1 MKALRILGGLVAE
14 FLSALT
20 DFRTYSARNPYLWF
34 GFAWGLP
41 VPAFGLW
48 VDLTV
53 TRTPLSPTAV
63 AEAIVRNPIHIF
75 FMLHP
80 LLFAVVFGALG
91 TIRRRKD
98 VQIESLVRLQERHI
112 ADLDRAN
119 ARLRELDR
127 LKAEFVAN
135 MTHEF
140 KTPLVSI
147 LGYNEMIAEGRL
159 GPVTQKQKNG
169 LEVSLRNVRR
179 LQDLVEEMLLSSR
192 IDAGMLRVH
201 PRPFETA
208 ELIEQTARLIEPVAE
223 RRRIGVVRDAPR
235 DAARARGD
243 PEWIGRALS
252 NLLSNA
258 VKFSP
263 EGSQVRIGARRL
275 AEGAIE
281 FFVSDEGPGIPESFR
296 PYLFERFRQAESG
309 LRRSNG
315 GTGLG
320 LSIVKGI
327 LDAHGAPIDVR
338 SAEGRGTEFA
348 FRLPEAQE

>member
-1 MKALRILGGLVAE
+1 MKAIQVVRGLVSE

-20 DFRTYSARNPYLWF
+20 DPRSYSLRNAYLWF
-34 GFAWGLP
+34 GFAWGIP
-41 VPAFGLW
+41 VPIFGLW
-48 VDLTV
+48 VDLTA
-53 TRTPLSPTAV
+53 TRIPFSAAAAAEAV
-63 AEAIVRNPIHIF
+63 ARHPIHAF
-75 FMLHP
+75 FLLHP
-80 LLFAVVFGALG
+80 VLFAILFGALG

-98 VQIESLVRLQERHI
+98 VEIESLVRLQERHI
-112 ADLDRAN
+112 AELDRAN
-119 ARLRELDR
+119 SSLRELDR

-147 LGYNEMIAEGRL
+147 LGYNEMIADGRL
-159 GPVTQKQKNG
+159 GPVTPKQKSG

-179 LQDLVEEMLLSSR
+179 LQGLVDEMLISSR
-192 IDAGMLRVH
+192 IDAGMLQVRA
-201 PRPFETA
+201 RPFGA
-208 ELIEQTARLIEPVAE
+208 GDSVEQAARLIEPIAE
-223 RRRIGVVRDAPR
+223 RRRLSVVRDLPPVEV
-235 DAARARGD
+235 RAQGD

-263 EGSQVRIGARRL
+263 EGTRVRIGARRVD
-275 AEGAIE
+275 GKVE

-296 PYLFERFRQAESG
+296 PHLFERFRQAEGG
-309 LRRSNG
+309 LRRANG

-327 LDAHGAPIDVR
+327 LDAHNAPIDVKT
-338 SAEGRGTEFA
+338 AEGRGTEFA
-348 FRLPEAQE
+348 FRLPEAKA